1 MLDALYVLV
10 VADTIVVR
18 DPLVVPYMTT
28 GVVTSAVVHST
39 IIWLHR
45 GRHFV
50 SCQAVMMH
58 DALQC
63 YGSCCTI
70 ACRNT
75 ADAAEGAYKWLL
87 RGVTYVGTDVRAR

>member
-39 IIWLHR
+39 IIWLHC

-50 SCQAVMMH
+50 SCQALTMQN
-58 DALQC
+58 ATKC
-63 YGSCCTI
+63 CGSCCMI
-70 ACRNT
+70 ACMNT
-75 ADAAEGAYKWLL
+75 ANAAEGAYKWPLTC
-87 RGVTYVGTDVRAR
+87 VTYVGTDVRAR